1 MLSLWCASTE
11 AAAHVFVS
19 ADALAGAG
27 AGAGAGDGDGASDL
41 IEISGEDGR
50 HLSRVRRIGV
60 GEVITVADGAGLW
73 RVTEVESVTN
83 TSVFL
88 SPTTEIYLEPV
99 ATPLLTVAFAPAK
112 GDQPESVVASLTELG
127 VDVVIPVITKRT
139 VLRWTGDRADKAG
152 ERLRRVA
159 RSASEQSRRAR
170 LPEVTD
176 PQPLARLAGSSGL
189 VVASRDGGSVESLKE
204 PGPSGWILLVGPEGG
219 LEPEEV
225 ERLGDLE
232 SLRVGPHILRAATAP
247 IAAAG
252 ILWARRA

>member
-1 MLSLWCASTE
+1 MLSLWCSSVE

-19 ADALAGAG
+19 SDALAGD
-27 AGAGAGDGDGASDL
+27 GAGDGAGEL
-41 IEISGEDGR
+41 IEISGDDGR

-127 VDVVIPVITKRT
+127 VDVIIPVITKRT
-139 VLRWTGDRADKAG
+139 VLRWTGDRAEKAG

-170 LPEVTD
+170 LPEVMD
-176 PQPLARLAGSSGL
+176 PQPLTRLAGSSGL
-189 VVASRDGGSVESLKE
+189 VVASRDGASVESLKE
-204 PGPSGWILLVGPEGG
+204 PGPSGWILLIGPEGG
-219 LEPEEV
+219 LEAGETASLGEV
-225 ERLGDLE
+225 E
-232 SLRVGPHILRAATAP
+232 SLCVGPHILRSATAP

-252 ILWARRA
+252 MLWARRA

>member
-1 MLSLWCASTE
+1 MWCASID

-19 ADALAGAG
+19 MDALAG
-27 AGAGAGDGDGASDL
+27 DGASYE
-41 IEISGEDGR
+41 IEISGDDGR

-60 GEVITVADGAGLW
+60 GEVISVADGEGLW
-73 RVTEVESVTN
+73 RVAEVASVTN
-83 TSVFL
+83 SSVLL

-99 ATPLLTVAFAPAK
+99 ATPRLTVAFAPAK

-127 VDVVIPVITKRT
+127 VDVIIPVITKRT
-139 VLRWTGDRADKAG
+139 VLKWSGERAEKAG

-176 PQPLARLAGSSGL
+176 PQPLAQLAGSSGL

-204 PGPSGWILLVGPEGG
+204 PEPDGWILLVGPEGG

-225 ERLGDLE
+225 ERLGDIENLC
-232 SLRVGPHILRAATAP
+232 VGPHILRAATAP
-247 IAAAG
+247 VAAAG